1 MKAQQVTRDSLPGAV
16 PTADAVPVRAGRPER
31 VLSRPFLIGVG
42 LLLLGALY
50 FTTLQSQ
57 FNMYTYNLCLLA
69 ALGSLALNLLMGTVG
84 QASIG
89 NAAFLAVGAYAT
101 VFLDRAGVPMPLDIV
116 FASLVA
122 GVVGILVG
130 FPALRIRGL
139 YLVLATLAVY
149 FIVVYVATEYQSNTV
164 GGGGFQVN
172 VIFGSQGLDQLQR
185 SWVWLMTAILVVLLV
200 GLRCLDRGR
209 LGRAWRYV
217 RDREI
222 AASAV
227 GINVAR
233 YKLSAFALSS
243 VILGAEGSLLA
254 HFTGSV
260 TIDAFPLSL
269 SISYVAMVLIG
280 GLDSM
285 LGALIGAGLVT
296 ALPVVVPQVVS
307 GTIGGTTS
315 SDLGANLAT
324 VIYGL
329 LIIFFM
335 TRSPRGLA
343 GWLHTLWR
351 KVLSLRS
358 RGVAAVNT

>member
-1 MKAQQVTRDSLPGAV
+1 MNAQQVTRDAVQGAV
-16 PTADAVPVRAGRPER
+16 PTADAVRVRAGRPAR
-31 VLSRPFLIGVG
+31 LLSRPFLIGIG
-42 LLLLGALY
+42 LLVLCALY
-50 FTTLQSQ
+50 FTTFQSQ
-57 FNMYTYNLCLLA
+57 INMYTYNLCLLA

-101 VFLDRAGVPMPLDIV
+101 ALFDRAGVPMPLDIV
-116 FASLVA
+116 FASLAA

-130 FPALRIRGL
+130 FPALRIRGI
-139 YLVLATLAVY
+139 YLVLATLAAY
-149 FIVVYVATEYQSNTV
+149 FIVVYVATVYESDAV
-164 GGGGFQVN
+164 GAAGFQIN
-172 VIFGSQGLDQLQR
+172 VIFGTQSLTQLQR
-185 SWVWLMTAILVVLLV
+185 SWIWLMTAILVALLV

-217 RDREI
+217 RDHEI

-233 YKLSAFALSS
+233 YKLGAFALSS
-243 VILGAEGSLLA
+243 VILGAEGSLLV
-254 HFTGSV
+254 HFTGAL

-296 ALPVVVPQVVS
+296 ALPVLVPQIVS
-307 GTIGGTTS
+307 SWSGSTTS
-315 SDLGANLAT
+315 SDFGANLAT

-358 RGVAAVNT
+358 RGVAVNT